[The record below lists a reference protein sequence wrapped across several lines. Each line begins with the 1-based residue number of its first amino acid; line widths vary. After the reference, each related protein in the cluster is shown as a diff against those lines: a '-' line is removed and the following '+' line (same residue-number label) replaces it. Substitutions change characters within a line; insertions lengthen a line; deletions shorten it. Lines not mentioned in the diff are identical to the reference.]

1 MYSPFKVELQA
12 ALASL
17 GAESKN
23 QPIYHMI
30 SDLVD
35 EGKQEIDF
43 HEFLDLMT
51 QRVSNKD
58 TKEDLRKV
66 FALFDLDKTGY
77 ISVANLRAIMKDL
90 GENIDEH
97 ELTEMIEK
105 ADQDKDGKV
114 SEEEFYNIMTRK
126 GVKN

>member
-1 MYSPFKVELQA
+1 MYSPCKVELQA

-43 HEFLDLMT
+43 H
-51 QRVSNKD
+51 
-58 TKEDLRKV
+58 
-66 FALFDLDKTGY
+66 
-77 ISVANLRAIMKDL
+77 
-90 GENIDEH
+90 
-97 ELTEMIEK
+97 
-105 ADQDKDGKV
+105 
-114 SEEEFYNIMTRK
+114 
-126 GVKN
+126 

>member
-1 MYSPFKVELQA
+1 
-12 ALASL
+12 
-17 GAESKN
+17 
-23 QPIYHMI
+23 MI

-66 FALFDLDKTGY
+66 FALFDLDKSGY

-97 ELTEMIEK
+97 ELT
-105 ADQDKDGKV
+105 
-114 SEEEFYNIMTRK
+114 
-126 GVKN
+126 